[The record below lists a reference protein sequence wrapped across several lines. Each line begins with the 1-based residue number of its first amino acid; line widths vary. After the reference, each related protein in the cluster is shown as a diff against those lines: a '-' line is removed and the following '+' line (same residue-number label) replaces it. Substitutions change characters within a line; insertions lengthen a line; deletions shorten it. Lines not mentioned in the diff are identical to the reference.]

1 MLSDT
6 DTYMELIIFLILW
19 GFTSYLHSRE
29 KHPAHCTTKIILI
42 PPEKAIDQIL
52 HSQWNILLSFLS
64 GCGVDISILNIFSSE
79 LVAQKY
85 FLPTRAHERR
95 HLPCHSIGMAMK
107 QLWDLTLR
115 YQQDMKR
122 SWEHP
127 DKEYGLVEMSLGSSW
142 LLQSQPL
149 EMD

>member
-6 DTYMELIIFLILW
+6 HTYMELIIFLILW
-19 GFTSYLHSRE
+19 GFTSYLPSRE
-29 KHPAHCTTKIILI
+29 KHPAHCTILV
-42 PPEKAIDQIL
+42 PPEKAIDQIF

-85 FLPTRAHERR
+85 FLPTGARERQ
-95 HLPCHSIGMAMK
+95 HLPYHSIGIGMK
-107 QLWDLTLR
+107 QLWDFNTEAEGFASE
-115 YQQDMKR
+115 QNMKR

-142 LLQSQPL
+142 LL
-149 EMD
+149 